1 MKMVSK
7 PGPGKK
13 QLQNILEG
21 LADVRAEVGW
31 FPSARYP
38 DGTSVAHVAVVQE
51 FGHGPIPPRPFMR
64 PTITEKAPKW
74 KITMQSEVK
83 KLANGFNMV
92 QVMTILAAIVEGDIA
107 KKITSIK
114 SPPLKQS
121 TIDRRFHSRKGSVS
135 TKPLVD
141 TRLMFDSLTS
151 VVEKKQ

>member
-21 LADVRAEVGW
+21 LADVHAEVGW

-38 DGTSVAHVAVVQE
+38 DGTSVAYVAAIQE

-74 KITMQSEVK
+74 KIIMKSEAS
-83 KLANGFNMV
+83 KLANGSNMV
-92 QVMTILAAIVEGDIA
+92 KAMTILASMVEGDIA
-107 KKITSIK
+107 KMITSVK
-114 SPPLKQS
+114 DPPLKQS
-121 TIDRRFHSRKGSVS
+121 TIDRRFHSKKGNVS

-141 TRLMFDSLTS
+141 TRLMFNSLTS